1 MFCPNC
7 GKGEQAP
14 ESYCRS
20 CGEYLTDYSAKSYLI
35 NKLLGGAGPRSQV
48 RINIAINML
57 TGLASSLL
65 LGFLNGHYDALRERT
80 GEGPPRVIY
89 YVYVFLALVLVWQ
102 FFGLVVNWRLK
113 QKMDGEKKQK
123 QKSPP
128 AAARGADQDAV
139 APPPQR
145 KSLETGQMD
154 PIAPESVAEQTT
166 KRLDKIPRR

>member
-20 CGEYLTDYSAKSYLI
+20 CGEYLTDYSAKSYLV

-102 FFGLVVNWRLK
+102 VFGLIVNSRLK
-113 QKMDGEKKQK
+113 KKMDGEKKQK
-123 QKSPP
+123 QKPLP
-128 AAARGADQDAV
+128 AAQDADQDAV
-139 APPPQR
+139 APPPER
-145 KSLETGQMD
+145 KSLQTGRMD
-154 PIAPESVAEQTT
+154 PIEPESVTQQTT
-166 KRLDKIPRR
+166 KRLDKIPRK

>member
-48 RINIAINML
+48 KINIAINML

-80 GEGPPRVIY
+80 GEGPPQVIY

-102 FFGLVVNWRLK
+102 VFGLIVNSRLK
-113 QKMDGEKKQK
+113 KKMDGEKKQK
-123 QKSPP
+123 PQPL
-128 AAARGADQDAV
+128 AAARGAERDGV
-139 APPPQR
+139 APPPER
-145 KSLETGQMD
+145 KSLQTGQMD
-154 PIAPESVAEQTT
+154 PIPPESVTQQTT
-166 KRLDKIPRR
+166 KRLDKIPRK